1 MNTPISMSMPSAAR
15 GRVLSFSE
23 KERTEE
29 ETGTL
34 ESSLLQLIDDNRRS
48 SLQLREKTERSR
60 KEAIRHAAR
69 TADLLV
75 KAVNGGVEECFVN
88 EKRIEAEIRSLAVT
102 VARFGKQTDH
112 WLAATHA
119 VNSAVKVSHLYDL
132 KKKSFCLL

>member
-1 MNTPISMSMPSAAR
+1 MNTPKSLSAAR
-15 GRVLSFSE
+15 GRVLPLSE
-23 KERTEE
+23 KEKTEE
-29 ETGTL
+29 ESGTL

-88 EKRIEAEIRSLAVT
+88 EKRIESEIRNLAVT
-102 VARFGKQTDH
+102 VAKFGKQTDQ
-112 WLAATHA
+112 WLAVTHA
-119 VNSAVKVSHLYDL
+119 VNSAVKVSDHLYDL
-132 KKKSFCLL
+132 QISFRLL